1 MPVADF
7 YRWEGNVLHLFVRVQ
22 PKASKDE
29 FAEVQENRIRIRI
42 TAPPVDGKANEHLL
56 KFVAKACG
64 VAKSK
69 VQIKNGETGRNK
81 HLSITAPLSLPA
93 GIVKAG

>member
-1 MPVADF
+1 MSTF
-7 YRWEGNVLHLFVRVQ
+7 YHWEDDVLHLFVRVQ
-22 PKASKDE
+22 PKASRDE
-29 FAEVQENRIRIRI
+29 FAEVQEDRVRIRI
-42 TAPPVDGKANEHLL
+42 TAPPVDGKANAHLV

-81 HLSITAPLSLPA
+81 HLCIESPVCLPT
-93 GIVKAG
+93 GIEKAG